1 MTDSTV
7 RIALLFPELLGT
19 YGDFGNAL
27 VLLRRLQWRGHTAE
41 IVDVPAGTPV
51 PEQADLFVIGGGED
65 APQVEAADELIAG
78 GVLNRAVDRGAAV
91 LAVCAGFQII
101 GTTFPGP
108 GGPSRAGVGLVDA
121 TTVRGPG
128 ARAVGEIVVDAPG
141 LPPLT
146 GFENHGGHT
155 RLGPGVQPLG
165 RVQQGIGNGDGTEGV
180 LAGNVVGTYLHGPVL
195 ARNPALA
202 DLLLGRVVGD
212 LDPLDDAVVDELRAE
227 RLAAVGA
234 AGGAGRPRRWR
245 R

>member
-1 MTDSTV
+1 VADSTIG
-7 RIALLFPELLGT
+7 IALLFPELLGT

-27 VLLRRLQWRGHTAE
+27 VLLRRLQWRGHDAA
-41 IVDVPAGTPV
+41 IVDVPAGTAI
-51 PEQADLFVIGGGED
+51 PEAADLFVVGGGED
-65 APQVEAADELIAG
+65 APQVEAADELIASG
-78 GVLNRAVDRGAAV
+78 AVNRAVDRGAAV

-101 GTTFPGP
+101 GTAFPGP
-108 GGPSRAGVGLVDA
+108 GGPPRPGVGLIDA

-128 ARAVGEIVVDAPG
+128 PRAVGEIVVDAPA
-141 LPPLT
+141 LPTLT

-155 RLGPGVQPLG
+155 RLGAGVAPLG
-165 RVQQGIGNGDGTEGV
+165 RVTQGVGNGDGTEGV

-202 DLLLGRVVGD
+202 DLLLARVVGD

-234 AGGAGRPRRWR
+234 PAARARRWR